1 MGEEDAAAAAEAD
14 STPVQ
19 HQAATGNTDPSETSV
34 VDEDPLSAVNETA
47 PGINA
52 KPKRGRP
59 RKQPEPT
66 TPVLEIEEQSV
77 VRRRRR
83 KADVSTDAAENVALH
98 LDDPDV
104 RSLSESSVEELAPPL
119 EEQTTLA
126 KEILDNLARFPNC
139 LLLTRVGQFYESY
152 FSQAA
157 EIASLLNIKLT
168 TRKWG
173 GRRVPMCGFP
183 LAHLDKYLRVLVGEN
198 RRLVAMCEEF
208 PVNGNVDTSNGTAK
222 ISRGL
227 LTRAF
232 ERRVTR
238 VITPGT
244 LIDEPFLNQ
253 YENNYLL
260 AIEAA
265 EAVTTDNSEA
275 AQLGLAWIDVSTGEF
290 FSKVSSVD
298 TLRDELARI
307 GPKEI
312 VLDQSM
318 KRQEAAGDDG
328 QEGKHP
334 VLAALAEEQH
344 FVSYQALEGDESAEV
359 RTTSSQD
366 ETANRLTEP
375 DDLLAEAAPSP
386 SLSSFTQTET
396 SAISLLT
403 AYLRAHL
410 REHMPVLGVPVREGD
425 ALQGSYQLMNAS
437 RVSLTPPARMHLDA
451 HTLRALEIREG
462 MREGGTKGSLLSV
475 VRRTKTTGGTRLLAR
490 WLAAPS
496 LSLVEI
502 TSRHSLV
509 AFLLAR
515 PHLRADLTA
524 LLVAIPDVGRL
535 SQKLMLGKGDASDVR
550 AVGRAIRAWNRLRNT
565 ITEERTL
572 EGYER
577 QMKDPKAMNSISVN
591 DEEWESMDTLLS
603 RMDGLDNLEARI
615 ATALEGGEADEG
627 TEMGQVAEGSEA
639 EGVAGGLQDGATG
652 VEEDPTRRLNW
663 RPHAPQRWMVK
674 PEFSPALTQLHD
686 KLSDL
691 LKRREKMEAE
701 LLMRYS
707 APSLTLR
714 SSPALGMHVHIAR
727 RKRDCRLLDANP
739 EFVKV
744 SESGSTKG
752 YFWRPWTQLGSEIVE
767 TTLALQVAEREAFDI
782 LRREINAHAP
792 ALRRNARVLDE
803 LDVTLGFAAL
813 AAEHGYVRPVMS
825 DDTTYHVTDGRH
837 PTVEMGLLS
846 AGRTFT
852 PNTVCLS
859 GTDER
864 RSGQGNLG
872 ELSHTATCCPTPTA
886 HLHILTGPNM
896 AGKSTVLRQTAL
908 IAILAQAGSFVPAT
922 NAHLG
927 LVDAVFARVGAR
939 DDLACDRSTFM
950 VEMLETGAVLR
961 RATSR
966 SLVIMDEIGRGTA
979 FRDGLAIAF
988 ATVVHL
994 LRVNRCRALFATHF
1008 TEVADL
1014 VGWEA
1019 DRPTEASVS
1028 DADHDCDNKAVRGEA
1043 NLFKDV
1049 AFFCTDVYD
1058 ADSSHIAYAY
1068 RLRRGVNRRSHALR
1082 VAALAGVP
1090 QAALSVAQDTL
1101 GWLDSQNDRVLPPD
1115 QLREL
1120 GRRIVQQA
1128 DIAVS

>member
-1 MGEEDAAAAAEAD
+1 MEEEDAAAGAVEAD
-14 STPVQ
+14 FAPVQ
-19 HQAATGNTDPSETSV
+19 HQAAKGNTNPSYPPV
-34 VDEDPLSAVNETA
+34 ADEDPLSAAGETA
-47 PGINA
+47 LGMNT

-66 TPVLEIEEQSV
+66 MP
-77 VRRRRR
+77 
-83 KADVSTDAAENVALH
+83 
-98 LDDPDV
+98 
-104 RSLSESSVEELAPPL
+104 

-126 KEILDNLARFPNC
+126 KEILDNLAMFPNC

-173 GRRVPMCGFP
+173 GKRVPMCGFP
-183 LAHLDKYLRVLVGEN
+183 LAHLDKYLRILVGEN

-208 PVNGNVDTSNGTAK
+208 PVGHSMDTGPPREGK

-227 LTRAF
+227 ATRAL

-260 AIEAA
+260 AISEEEAQHAATINSA
-265 EAVTTDNSEA
+265 EGIIEPGR
-275 AQLGLAWIDVSTGEF
+275 LGLAWIDVSTGEF
-290 FSKVSSVD
+290 FSKVSSID

-307 GPKEI
+307 GPKEV
-312 VLDQSM
+312 VLDKRM
-318 KRQEAAGDDG
+318 RRQEEAGDDA
-328 QEGKHP
+328 QEEKHP
-334 VLAALAEEQH
+334 VLAALAEEQY
-344 FVSYQALEGDESAEV
+344 FVSVQALEGDDNATPNTSAK
-359 RTTSSQD
+359 D
-366 ETANRLTEP
+366 EAATRLTEP
-375 DDLLAEAAPSP
+375 DDLLAEEAPFPSP
-386 SLSSFTQTET
+386 SSFTPTET

-410 REHMPVLGVPVREGD
+410 REHMPDLGVPVRE
-425 ALQGSYQLMNAS
+425 
-437 RVSLTPPARMHLDA
+437 VSLIPPARMHLDA

-462 MREGGTKGSLLSV
+462 MREGGTRGSLLSV

-496 LSLVEI
+496 LSLAEI

-524 LLVAIPDVGRL
+524 LLASIPDVGRI
-535 SQKLMLGKGDASDVR
+535 SQKLMLGKGDANDVR

-565 ITEERTL
+565 IIEERAF

-577 QMKDPKAMNSISVN
+577 QMKDSKAPNSLSAN

-603 RMDGLDNLEARI
+603 RMDGLDDLEARI
-615 ATALEGGEADEG
+615 ASALEGGEAEDG
-627 TEMGQVAEGSEA
+627 TEMGMEAEGSVAEGA
-639 EGVAGGLQDGATG
+639 AGELRDGASG

-686 KLSDL
+686 TLREL
-691 LKRREKMEAE
+691 LRRREKMEAE

-767 TTLALQVAEREAFDI
+767 TTLALQVAEREAFDT

-852 PNTVCLS
+852 PNT
-859 GTDER
+859 
-864 RSGQGNLG
+864 
-872 ELSHTATCCPTPTA
+872 TCCKTTTA

-922 NAHLG
+922 AAHLG

-939 DDLACDRSTFM
+939 DDLARDRSTFM

-1019 DRPTEASVS
+1019 ERPTDASAA
-1028 DADHDCDNKAVRGEA
+1028 DADHDCDEEASRGEA
-1043 NLFKDV
+1043 NPFMDV

-1090 QAALSVAQDTL
+1090 QAALSVAHDTL

>member
-1 MGEEDAAAAAEAD
+1 MGEEDAAAAAEANFA
-14 STPVQ
+14 PVQ
-19 HQAATGNTDPSETSV
+19 HQAATGGTDPFKHPV
-34 VDEDPLSAVNETA
+34 VDEDPLSAASETA
-47 PGINA
+47 LEINT

-66 TPVLEIEEQSV
+66 TP
-77 VRRRRR
+77 
-83 KADVSTDAAENVALH
+83 
-98 LDDPDV
+98 
-104 RSLSESSVEELAPPL
+104 

-157 EIASLLNIKLT
+157 EIASLLKIKLT

-173 GRRVPMCGFP
+173 GKRVPMCGFP
-183 LAHLDKYLRVLVGEN
+183 LAHLDKYLRMLVGEN

-208 PVNGNVDTSNGTAK
+208 PVSHSTDAGPPREGK

-227 LTRAF
+227 PTRAF

-260 AIEAA
+260 AISEEEAQHAATIKSDEGVA
-265 EAVTTDNSEA
+265 EPAR
-275 AQLGLAWIDVSTGEF
+275 LGLAWIDVSTGEF
-290 FSKVSSVD
+290 FSKVSSID
-298 TLRDELARI
+298 TIRDELARI
-307 GPKEI
+307 GPKEV
-312 VLDQSM
+312 VLDKRM
-318 KRQEAAGDDG
+318 KRQQEADDDA
-328 QEGKHP
+328 QEDKHP
-334 VLAALAEEQH
+334 ILAALAEEQY
-344 FVSYQALEGDESAEV
+344 FVSYQTPEGDDNA
-359 RTTSSQD
+359 
-366 ETANRLTEP
+366 TANISAKDDAATRLTEP

-386 SLSSFTQTET
+386 SPSSFTPTET

-410 REHMPVLGVPVREGD
+410 REHMPDLGVPVRESD
-425 ALQGSYQLMNAS
+425 ALEGEVTRTGAT
-437 RVSLTPPARMHLDA
+437 RVSLRPPARMHLDA

-462 MREGGTKGSLLSV
+462 MREGGTRGSLLSV

-496 LSLVEI
+496 LSLAEI

-515 PHLRADLTA
+515 PHLRADLSA
-524 LLVAIPDVGRL
+524 LLVSIPDVGRL

-550 AVGRAIRAWNRLRNT
+550 AVGRAIRSWHRLRNT
-565 ITEERTL
+565 ITAERAF

-577 QMKDPKAMNSISVN
+577 QMKDPKAPTAISVN

-603 RMDGLDNLEARI
+603 RMDGLDDLEQRI
-615 ATALEGGEADEG
+615 ASALEGGEAEEG
-627 TEMGQVAEGSEA
+627 VEMGVEA
-639 EGVAGGLQDGATG
+639 DGDGGAAGELQGGAAG
-652 VEEDPTRRLNW
+652 VEEDPNRRLNW

-674 PEFSPALTQLHD
+674 PEFSAALTQLHD
-686 KLSDL
+686 TLREL
-691 LKRREKMEAE
+691 LRRREKMEAE

-744 SESGSTKG
+744 AESGSTKG

-813 AAEHGYVRPVMS
+813 AADHGYVRPVMTN
-825 DDTTYHVTDGRH
+825 DTTYHVTNGRH

-846 AGRTFT
+846 VGRTFT
-852 PNTVCLS
+852 PNT
-859 GTDER
+859 
-864 RSGQGNLG
+864 
-872 ELSHTATCCPTPTA
+872 TCCPTSTA

-908 IAILAQAGSFVPAT
+908 IAIMAQAGSFVPAT
-922 NAHLG
+922 AAHLG

-939 DDLACDRSTFM
+939 DDLARDRSTFM

-1019 DRPTEASVS
+1019 EHPTEASSV
-1028 DADHDCDNKAVRGEA
+1028 DADHDCDRKANRGEA
-1043 NLFKDV
+1043 NPFKDV

-1101 GWLDSQNDRVLPPD
+1101 EWLDSQNDRVLPPD

-1120 GRRIVQQA
+1120 GRRIVQQV
-1128 DIAVS
+1128 DIAGS

>member
-1 MGEEDAAAAAEAD
+1 M
-14 STPVQ
+14 
-19 HQAATGNTDPSETSV
+19 
-34 VDEDPLSAVNETA
+34 
-47 PGINA
+47 
-52 KPKRGRP
+52 
-59 RKQPEPT
+59 
-66 TPVLEIEEQSV
+66 
-77 VRRRRR
+77 
-83 KADVSTDAAENVALH
+83 
-98 LDDPDV
+98 
-104 RSLSESSVEELAPPL
+104 
-119 EEQTTLA
+119 LA

-173 GRRVPMCGFP
+173 GKRVPMCGFP

-208 PVNGNVDTSNGTAK
+208 PVSSSTDTSNGALKEGK

-227 LTRAF
+227 PTRTF

-260 AIEAA
+260 AISAEGAQAA
-265 EAVTTDNSEA
+265 TTDNIEA
-275 AQLGLAWIDVSTGEF
+275 PQLGLAWIDVSTGEF

-307 GPKEI
+307 GPKEV
-312 VLDQSM
+312 VLDKSM
-318 KRQEAAGDDG
+318 KQQEAAND
-328 QEGKHP
+328 EGKEEKHP
-334 VLAALAEEQH
+334 VLAALMEEQY
-344 FVSYQALEGDESAEV
+344 FVSYQTHEGDEDA
-359 RTTSSQD
+359 RMTTSAKD
-366 ETANRLTEP
+366 DAATRLTEP
-375 DDLLAEAAPSP
+375 DDLLAEAARSP
-386 SLSSFTQTET
+386 PPSSFAPMET

-410 REHMPVLGVPVREGD
+410 REHMPVLGLPVRE
-425 ALQGSYQLMNAS
+425 
-437 RVSLTPPARMHLDA
+437 VSLAPPPRMHLDA

-496 LSLVEI
+496 LSLAEI

-515 PHLRADLTA
+515 PHLRVDLSA
-524 LLVAIPDVGRL
+524 LLVSIPDVGRL

-550 AVGRAIRAWNRLRNT
+550 AVGRAIRAWNRLRNM
-565 ITEERTL
+565 ITLERAF

-577 QMKDPKAMNSISVN
+577 QSKNPKAPSVN
-591 DEEWESMDTLLS
+591 DEEWQSMDALLS
-603 RMDGLDNLEARI
+603 RMDGLEDLEARI
-615 ATALEGGEADEG
+615 ASALEGGEVDEAA
-627 TEMGQVAEGSEA
+627 EVGQEVEGS
-639 EGVAGGLQDGATG
+639 G
-652 VEEDPTRRLNW
+652 VEGAASEVQNGPSGVDEDPARRLNW

-701 LLMRYS
+701 LLMRYF

-813 AAEHGYVRPVMS
+813 AAEHGYVRPVMR

-852 PNTVCLS
+852 PNT
-859 GTDER
+859 
-864 RSGQGNLG
+864 QQAI
-872 ELSHTATCCPTPTA
+872 SHTPTCCPTPTA

-922 NAHLG
+922 AAHLG
-927 LVDAVFARVGAR
+927 LIDAVFARVGAR
-939 DDLACDRSTFM
+939 DDLARDRSTFM

-1019 DRPTEASVS
+1019 ERRTHARAM
-1028 DADHDCDNKAVRGEA
+1028 DADSDCDNEA
-1043 NLFKDV
+1043 DDRDVNPFKDV

-1090 QAALSVAQDTL
+1090 QAALSVAQNTL

-1128 DIAVS
+1128 EIAGP

>member
-1 MGEEDAAAAAEAD
+1 MY
-14 STPVQ
+14 SHYLNQ
-19 HQAATGNTDPSETSV
+19 
-34 VDEDPLSAVNETA
+34 
-47 PGINA
+47 
-52 KPKRGRP
+52 
-59 RKQPEPT
+59 
-66 TPVLEIEEQSV
+66 
-77 VRRRRR
+77 
-83 KADVSTDAAENVALH
+83 
-98 LDDPDV
+98 
-104 RSLSESSVEELAPPL
+104 
-119 EEQTTLA
+119 QTTLA
-126 KEILDNLARFPNC
+126 KEILDNLSRFPNC

-173 GRRVPMCGFP
+173 GKRVPMCGFP

-208 PVNGNVDTSNGTAK
+208 PINGNVDTSNGTAK

-260 AIEAA
+260 AISA
-265 EAVTTDNSEA
+265 EGAEVVTTNNSEP

-307 GPKEI
+307 GPKEV
-312 VLDQSM
+312 VLDKSM
-318 KRQEAAGDDG
+318 KRQEAAGD
-328 QEGKHP
+328 EAKEERHP
-334 VLAALAEEQH
+334 VLAALAEEQY
-344 FVSYQALEGDESAEV
+344 FVSYQAPEEVEDASAQ
-359 RTTSSQD
+359 TTSTQD
-366 ETANRLTEP
+366 DAVTRLTEP
-375 DDLLAEAAPSP
+375 DNILEEPVSPDTTSAFSAPEA
-386 SLSSFTQTET
+386 

-403 AYLRAHL
+403 AFLRAHL
-410 REHMPVLGVPVREGD
+410 REHMPVLGMPVRE
-425 ALQGSYQLMNAS
+425 
-437 RVSLTPPARMHLDA
+437 VSFAPPPRMHLDA

-496 LSLVEI
+496 LSLAEI

-515 PHLRADLTA
+515 PHLHADLTA
-524 LLVAIPDVGRL
+524 LLVSIPDVSRL

-565 ITEERTL
+565 ITEERTF
-572 EGYER
+572 ESYER

-627 TEMGQVAEGSEA
+627 TEMGQVAEESEA
-639 EGVAGGLQDGATG
+639 EGVAGELQDGATG

-663 RPHAPQRWMVK
+663 RPHAPQRWMVR
-674 PEFSPALTQLHD
+674 PEFSPALTRLHD

-864 RSGQGNLG
+864 RNGQGNLD
-872 ELSHTATCCPTPTA
+872 ERVITSHTPTCCPTPTA

-922 NAHLG
+922 AAHLG

-939 DDLACDRSTFM
+939 DDLSRDRSTFM
-950 VEMLETGAVLR
+950 VEMLETSAVLR

-1019 DRPTEASVS
+1019 ERPTEASAV
-1028 DADHDCDNKAVRGEA
+1028 DADQDCDNKANGREA
-1043 NLFKDV
+1043 NPFKDV

-1090 QAALSVAQDTL
+1090 QAALSVAQNTL

-1128 DIAVS
+1128 DIAIS